1 MLKRISGEKKR
12 LNNVSIYVVA
22 HSHPAKFNTVV
33 LEVQGARSR

>member
-1 MLKRISGEKKR
+1 MLKRISGEKKG
-12 LNNVSIYVVA
+12 LNVSIYVVA